1 MIANISAT
9 KSSSIPSHTGFRA
22 SGRKRTLL
30 SIRKGQIMPTPRRLR
45 ARGLSESTLHDGSR
59 ARAAFASSGRNRCAA
74 SGLFR
79 AHAATPWKGE
89 RASPRRC
96 APSLWEGTPP
106 GSQVPEGF
114 PKKATPQRAA
124 WRLQHSSGAG
134 RGMAHCSAQP
144 PGEAATEKRGGRPL
158 VLWRM
163 RHGRSVSAPEP
174 VRFSVKKSPGERLSY
189 ADPHGLIPA

>member
-1 MIANISAT
+1 M
-9 KSSSIPSHTGFRA
+9 GFFGRLPQPHGRGNVRLHADVRLLCGRA
-22 SGRKRTLL
+22 LHRD
-30 SIRKGQIMPTPRRLR
+30 RRLLR
-45 ARGLSESTLHDGSR
+45 
-59 ARAAFASSGRNRCAA
+59 
-74 SGLFR
+74 
-79 AHAATPWKGE
+79 
-89 RASPRRC
+89 
-96 APSLWEGTPP
+96 
-106 GSQVPEGF
+106 GF

-163 RHGRSVSAPEP
+163 RHGRAVSAPEP